1 MKKHF
6 FLLVSSITLLTFY
19 SFSQNIA
26 INSSGALPDTSAMLD
41 VSSTVKGL
49 LLPRVTTTQQNAI
62 PLPAKGLIVY
72 NTSTNTLNVNVG
84 TSGSPSWST
93 VSFGSGGSGSA
104 SGWAL
109 TGNSSTTSSNYI
121 GTSDGQAL
129 TFKVNGTTAGYLGLS
144 GSSFATSFGVSST
157 AGFKSTAIGAS
168 ANAGS
173 NNEATAIGYAS
184 TAGGYRSIAIG
195 TGASTSSSKN
205 ETIAIGA
212 GASATSYRGIAIG
225 SGATVSSSN
234 NDNIAIGVSA
244 AANGYQATAIGYGAS
259 ATAQNSTAI
268 GNGAS
273 ATTANSVSIGNTSVT
288 SIKGQV
294 SFSTYSDGRFKRN
307 IRENVAGLDFI
318 LKLRPVTYTWDI
330 HTFNRHTRRNNNSN
344 YQVAYRASDE
354 EAILA
359 KEKITY
365 TGFIA
370 QEVEQAAIQSHFN
383 FSGVVKPVDDTDAY
397 SVNYAEF
404 VVPLVKATQELNSII
419 TQQQKMIQQLTKEI
433 NELKKQKN

>member
-1 MKKHF
+1 MKKSV
-6 FLLVSSITLLTFY
+6 FLLTLSTTLLTTF

-41 VSSTVKGL
+41 VSSTVKGIL
-49 LLPRVTTTQQNAI
+49 VPRVTTTQQNAI

-84 TSGSPSWST
+84 TSASPSWST
-93 VSFGSGGSGSA
+93 VSFGSGGSS

-109 TGNSSTTSSNYI
+109 TGNSGTSSSNYI

-144 GSSFATSFGVSST
+144 GSSFATSLGVSAS
-157 AGFKSTAIGAS
+157 AGFKSTAIGAG
-168 ANAGS
+168 ATAAS
-173 NNEATAIGYAS
+173 NNEATAIGY
-184 TAGGYRSIAIG
+184 TATAAGFRSIAIG

-225 SGATVSSSN
+225 AGAAASSSN
-234 NDNIAIGVSA
+234 NDNMAIGVSA
-244 AANGYQATAIGYGAS
+244 SASGYQATAIGYGAS

-273 ATTANSVSIGNTSVT
+273 ATAANSISIGNTAVT

-307 IRENVAGLDFI
+307 IQENVAGLDFI
-318 LKLRPVTYTWDI
+318 MKLRPVTYTWDI
-330 HTFNRHTRRNNNSN
+330 HKFNTHTRGNDYQN
-344 YQVAYRASDE
+344 YHAAYRETDE
-354 EAILA
+354 QAIRA

-370 QEVEQAAIQSHFN
+370 QEVEQAAIESHFN
-383 FSGVVKPVDDTDAY
+383 FSGVVKPVNDKDAY
-397 SVNYAEF
+397 SVNYSEF
-404 VVPLVKATQELNSII
+404 VVPLVKATQELNRIVTKQQII
-419 TQQQKMIQQLTKEI
+419 IQELKKQL
-433 NELKKQKN
+433 NELKKQQY